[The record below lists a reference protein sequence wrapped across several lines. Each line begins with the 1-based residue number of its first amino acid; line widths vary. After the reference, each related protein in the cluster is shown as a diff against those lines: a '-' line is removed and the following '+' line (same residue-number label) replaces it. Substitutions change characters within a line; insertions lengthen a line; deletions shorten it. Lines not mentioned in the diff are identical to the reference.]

1 MATYIDQ
8 NQLCQFRVKV

>member
-8 NQLCQFRVKV
+8 NQLCQFRVNV